1 MNDKEIKEV
10 NLKELQ
16 EIYKNKD
23 KDSILIIEFP
33 ENLPMNNEEGETN
46 E

>member
-33 ENLPMNNEEGETN
+33 ENLPMNDEEGETN

>member
-10 NLKELQ
+10 KLKELQ
-16 EIYKNKD
+16 EIYKTND
-23 KDSILIIEFP
+23 NDSILIIEFP
-33 ENLPMNNEEGETN
+33 ENLPMNDEEGETN

>member
-33 ENLPMNNEEGETN
+33 ENLPMNDKEGENN

>member
-23 KDSILIIEFP
+23 KESILIIEFP